1 MTISDESSERLT
13 RLEQQMEQVSGR
25 LTALEQAAGR
35 RAPNPPAP
43 GPRADVMEPGG
54 PEWAETGE
62 TTFSY
67 SGQGQFGADRVVIR
81 QRARLSQVLEAD
93 PDQVAKV
100 FAALGSPARITVLR
114 ALLDGPRTS
123 QQLRAELDDA
133 SVGQLYHHLRELM
146 AVGLIVQPGR
156 SQYAIMRGSHV
167 PLCIE
172 IIAAAQLSSGAP
184 RSLSLDEEPSA
195 TDGVTEEDQLPP
207 GEEVGPGQEGFGAQR
222 GDGDARRVPAAGVDE
237 EPRLPVGAEL
247 GVELIQRLVH
257 VLAGRQ
263 LVQRAGLVAWPLR
276 HADRAGGFPAA
287 VNLSQ

>member
-25 LTALEQAAGR
+25 LTALEQAAR
-35 RAPNPPAP
+35 RPAPPLAAP

-67 SGQGQFGADRVVIR
+67 SGQGRFGADRVMIR
-81 QRARLSQVLEAD
+81 QRARLSQVLDAD

-100 FAALGSPARITVLR
+100 FAALGSPARIIVLR

-146 AVGLIVQPGR
+146 AAGLIIQPGR

-184 RSLSLDEEPSA
+184 RSLPLDEEPSA
-195 TDGVTEEDQLPP
+195 TTDGQTEEDQLPLC
-207 GEEVGPGQEGFGAQR
+207 EARPGQ
-222 GDGDARRVPAAGVDE
+222 ARKA
-237 EPRLPVGAEL
+237 PR
-247 GVELIQRLVH
+247 
-257 VLAGRQ
+257 
-263 LVQRAGLVAWPLR
+263 
-276 HADRAGGFPAA
+276 
-287 VNLSQ
+287 